1 MPTDARQPAEQDP
14 EKTAVLPEDS
24 FAEAPRGAAGEL
36 ELALANAE
44 ARAEEQRNLYVRAVA
59 ELDNFRKRSQRDLE
73 QAHRYALERLAQ
85 DLLPVIDSLEAGIQ
99 AAQGSPDRSLIEG
112 QEATLRLL
120 QAAFDKHGIRVIDPV
135 GMRFDPNEHEA
146 IAMQDSAAAQANSV
160 LQVVQKGYQVNG
172 RLLRPAR
179 VIVARTP
186 QTKSAADA

>member
-1 MPTDARQPAEQDP
+1 
-14 EKTAVLPEDS
+14 
-24 FAEAPRGAAGEL
+24 
-36 ELALANAE
+36 
-44 ARAEEQRNLYVRAVA
+44 
-59 ELDNFRKRSQRDLE
+59 
-73 QAHRYALERLAQ
+73 
-85 DLLPVIDSLEAGIQ
+85 
-99 AAQGSPDRSLIEG
+99 
-112 QEATLRLL
+112 L